1 MQFWRHEC
9 RDAVLDYMRATNKM
23 INAIT
28 STLLKGLGVELDES
42 TMTQIEIP
50 PVEGALIIN
59 VGDTLE
65 ILSNGRYK
73 SVEHRVIASST
84 KARVSVLIFVNP
96 GSSTVIGPLPGLP
109 EKDGKTVYRKLMVGE
124 YYAYYYEAN
133 HLCKKTLE
141 YAKFTKEK

>member
-1 MQFWRHEC
+1 M
-9 RDAVLDYMRATNKM
+9 K
-23 INAIT
+23 
-28 STLLKGLGVELDES
+28 
-42 TMTQIEIP
+42 
-50 PVEGALIIN
+50 
-59 VGDTLE
+59 

-133 HLCKKTLE
+133 HLCKKTLG
-141 YAKFTKEK
+141 YAKFTNEK